1 MNLYRHLYYQLYK
14 SRIYICI
21 LGIKMFFGKK
31 DNREITEPL
40 NSKIAELEREV
51 TTLKEDNLRL
61 TQENVKYKNNTVMF
75 QLIHDLTENLT
86 NACQLDLGLLQQ
98 DLSDNVN
105 HLEEIELLNKRNHD
119 NAIEINDEIGE
130 ILDIQQKLVSK
141 ITDNYGSVGQLNDG
155 VGSIGQVIDLIKDI
169 SDQTNLLALNAAIE
183 AARAGE
189 HGRGFAVV
197 ADEVRKLA
205 ERTQKATAEV
215 AMNVQSLKQNAMD
228 IYERSSSMEEISSI
242 SSKKLEQFQSTLCD
256 LSNRTEEIE
265 NDSTNVLYSVFMVL
279 VKLDHLLFKAK
290 GYKTVFSSK
299 VDDEFADHHD
309 CRLGKWA
316 EGGKGAQVFGNTPSF
331 RKLESPHKAVHDSI
345 LSAVKCVSSGTCG
358 QESKNV
364 MTYFKDA
371 ENASRDVI
379 NTLNAMLIEERQKRN
394 VK

>member
-1 MNLYRHLYYQLYK
+1 
-14 SRIYICI
+14 
-21 LGIKMFFGKK
+21 MFFGNK
-31 DNREITEPL
+31 DNTAILEPL
-40 NSKIAELEREV
+40 HAKIAELERENND
-51 TTLKEDNLRL
+51 LKDENTRL
-61 TQENVKYKNNTVMF
+61 NQEMAGFKNNAVMF

-86 NACQLDLGLLQQ
+86 NACQLDLGLLQK
-98 DLSDNVN
+98 DLADNVS
-105 HLEEIELLNKRNHD
+105 HLEEIESLNKSNHN
-119 NAIEINDEIGE
+119 NAIEINNEIGE

-141 ITDNYGSVGQLNDG
+141 ITDNYGSVSQLSDG

-242 SSKKLEQFQSTLCD
+242 SSSKLEQFRNTLCE
-256 LSNRTEEIE
+256 LSSKTEEIE

-290 GYKTVFSSK
+290 GYKTVFSAK
-299 VDDEFADHHD
+299 VEDEFADHHH

-316 EGGKGAQVFGNTPSF
+316 EGGKGSQIFGHTPSF
-331 RKLESPHKAVHDSI
+331 RKLETPHKAVHDNI
-345 LSAVKCVSSGTCG
+345 LAAVKCVSSGRCG

-364 MTYFKDA
+364 MTYFKEA
-371 ENASRDVI
+371 ETASREVVG
-379 NTLNAMLIEERQKRN
+379 TLNAMLLEERQKRVN
-394 VK
+394 K